1 MEEKQKLPTDRSFPM
16 YVLLDIITGH
26 IYQAFMLSKMSKEI
40 NIVAQDGKKTMNY
53 MKLFLV
59 MIGAGLLFA
68 LGFWVKSMII
78 TKISYVLLFALTI
91 FLFIWLLGISDRIG
105 KELKRREVNYKFGAS
120 TFVTYFLIPIG
131 QKLLRPTLVSMY
143 SYMQPIVATTI
154 SIGIGMDTLG
164 PKKVIAAITVFAGVI
179 LVNYSRAARKQG

>member
-26 IYQAFMLSKMSKEI
+26 IYQAFMLSNMSKEI

-53 MKLFLV
+53 MKLFLA

-68 LGFWVKSMII
+68 LGFFIKSMILF
-78 TKISYVLLFALTI
+78 KISYIVFFALTI
-91 FLFIWLLGISDRIG
+91 YLLIWLFGISDRIG

-120 TFVTYFLIPIG
+120 TFVTYFVVPLVAVYSIIIILQFCGVEENMASISGGVPAILIYVYFY
-131 QKLLRPTLVSMY
+131 KLITAMNRLNKAY
-143 SYMQPIVATTI
+143 NETI
-154 SIGIGMDTLG
+154 
-164 PKKVIAAITVFAGVI
+164 
-179 LVNYSRAARKQG
+179 